1 MYGKCKEELCVLTI
15 KTLPNS
21 EKGKQ
26 NISGVFELST
36 VLPKL
41 CYVFAGCVLS
51 SGVFLSNKTFTKVQS
66 TKCLQKLHRQIYIY
80 TYIYYTVYIS
90 VTKYNCICSYSIC
103 FSEIASYLVTLGML
117 CLSKIIEA

>member
-66 TKCLQKLHRQIYIY
+66 TKCLQNYIGKY
-80 TYIYYTVYIS
+80 TYIHIYIIQYT
-90 VTKYNCICSYSIC
+90 
-103 FSEIASYLVTLGML
+103 YL
-117 CLSKIIEA
+117 